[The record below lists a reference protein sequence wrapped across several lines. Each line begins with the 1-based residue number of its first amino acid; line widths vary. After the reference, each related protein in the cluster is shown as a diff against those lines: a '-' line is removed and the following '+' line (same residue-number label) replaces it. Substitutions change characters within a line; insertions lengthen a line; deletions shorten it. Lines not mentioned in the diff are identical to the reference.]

1 MQYLSSLYLVS
12 LLKFFQGREADFC
25 DTLQECT
32 LLSRSLV
39 EAWHGKSCFYGMN
52 HSRGRKSLSK
62 NVRWKLL
69 KHNKLSYDFLRNIF
83 ENPFTNSSFFFS
95 LTLWILA
102 PVATLP
108 YTGKTAV
115 ITLIQIFW
123 GPALSPEKK
132 NNCCFISSF
141 LPPAKETMALRSMT
155 VVSTVKISMLTANY
169 CICDCWSY

>member
-1 MQYLSSLYLVS
+1 MPSIFSNSIINKSNVSLLHMQYLSSLYLVS

-69 KHNKLSYDFLRNIF
+69 KHNKLSYDFRRNIF

-95 LTLWILA
+95 PHIMNLSTSCYTTLYWKDSCHHTDSNFL
-102 PVATLP
+102 
-108 YTGKTAV
+108 
-115 ITLIQIFW
+115 
-123 GPALSPEKK
+123 GPSPLS
-132 NNCCFISSF
+132 
-141 LPPAKETMALRSMT
+141 
-155 VVSTVKISMLTANY
+155 
-169 CICDCWSY
+169 

>member
-1 MQYLSSLYLVS
+1 MHATFTQPCGSLAWEVM
-12 LLKFFQGREADFC
+12 LLWHEPQQRKKKPKQKC
-25 DTLQECT
+25 K
-32 LLSRSLV
+32 V
-39 EAWHGKSCFYGMN
+39 EASKAQQAILWFSQEYIWKSF
-52 HSRGRKSLSK
+52 HKF
-62 NVRWKLL
+62 KL
-69 KHNKLSYDFLRNIF
+69 
-83 ENPFTNSSFFFS
+83 FFFS

-123 GPALSPEKK
+123 GPALSPKKK